1 MKAEAGEP
9 GEETCQKSGT
19 GSEERKT
26 KEVNR
31 GREMG
36 KMNEVEGET
45 ETMQRKT
52 KRK

>member
-1 MKAEAGEP
+1 MKAEAGES

-26 KEVNR
+26 KDVNR
-31 GREMG
+31 GRGE
-36 KMNEVEGET
+36 MNEVKGET
-45 ETMQRKT
+45 EAMQRKT

>member
-1 MKAEAGEP
+1 MKAEAGES

-31 GREMG
+31 GRGEG
-36 KMNEVEGET
+36 KVNEVEGET
-45 ETMQRKT
+45 EAMQRKT